1 MKLAPVSRRTYH
13 LPMSLTWY
21 FFLAVGFLIL
31 VILSVPDDKPATPD
45 APEASQSLLVP
56 SGTLAG
62 ALPPTGR
69 T

>member
-1 MKLAPVSRRTYH
+1 
-13 LPMSLTWY
+13 MSLTWY